1 MSNINYNAII
11 RDINEALEGN
21 KLRGIKGGRY
31 EEAAELAAKELGFTI
46 ESTFSKHGKHFIDDK
61 YNRDIYKVKIKRGKR
76 SFTIEFGQSLNKSMN
91 NRVRPTYYDVISC
104 VQKYEV
110 GSFENF
116 CSDFGYDTDS
126 RRAKKIYKAVCKE
139 YNNMARLFN
148 DEELE
153 ILSLIN

>member
-46 ESTFSKHGKHFIDDK
+46 ESTFLKNGKYFVEDTEC
-61 YNRDIYKVKIKRGKR
+61 RDIYKIKIKRGRR
-76 SFTIEFGQSLNKSMN
+76 SFTIELGQSLNNSMGT
-91 NRVRPTYYDVISC
+91 TYYDVISC
-104 VQKYEV
+104 VQKYDV
-110 GSFENF
+110 GSFQDF
-116 CSDFGYDTDS
+116 CSKFGYDTDS

-139 YNNMARLFN
+139 YDNMERLFN

-153 ILSLIN
+153 ILTLIN